1 MNVIIKK
8 IVMEPENNYTDTWSA
23 FVSILSNDIVTS
35 DAMDDILIKAQGIL
49 SQSDRIF
56 LAQNNDSCD
65 LIIQKRFWLRWLIR
79 RLLAICIELKKSY
92 SIKKKSSEI
101 LELLMKKA
109 SLEPHLIHTLTY
121 NFIIVLEGKILIL
134 ISRIFQTLDYIL
146 SNGAILTSIKHVIF
160 LDLEKASN
168 YLFENDH
175 NKFDQLEEVN
185 LRLFG
190 SEWKEPQ
197 LDFKNIKDPYSS
209 QLKTVEIKLKYGHEA
224 EILQEVSK
232 FRIRGCV
239 LENDFFLPKYLTIN
253 FQKF

>member
-1 MNVIIKK
+1 
-8 IVMEPENNYTDTWSA
+8 MEPENNYTDIWSA

-109 SLEPHLIHTLTY
+109 SLEPNLIHTLTY
-121 NFIIVLEGKILIL
+121 NFIIVLEGKILIS
-134 ISRIFQTLDYIL
+134 ISRIFQTLDYFTQRCYIDL
-146 SNGAILTSIKHVIF
+146 NLTSHYF
-160 LDLEKASN
+160 R
-168 YLFENDH
+168 
-175 NKFDQLEEVN
+175 
-185 LRLFG
+185 LRK
-190 SEWKEPQ
+190 S
-197 LDFKNIKDPYSS
+197 
-209 QLKTVEIKLKYGHEA
+209 IKLS
-224 EILQEVSK
+224 V
-232 FRIRGCV
+232 
-239 LENDFFLPKYLTIN
+239 
-253 FQKF
+253 